1 MKSIQTKFI
10 ILILGCVMLSS
21 AVIGGAG
28 VLSAKKVVDEE
39 SARSMTLMCSEK
51 ACELNGLFSRIEQSV
66 NTLAT
71 YAAEEL
77 PDIASFKSD
86 PEVVSAYTKRI
97 QNVAVNAANNTEGAL
112 AVYIRYNPEFSEPT
126 SGIFWSK
133 TALEGRFQELTPTD
147 FSRYS
152 PDDVAHVGWYY
163 LPVKSGKAIWMSP
176 YVNKNINVEMISYVI
191 PLYADSTTIGVVGMD
206 IDFGIIKD
214 SVRSTHLYDSGYA
227 FLTDE
232 NARLVYHNELET
244 GTSMDSLENSL
255 KPVSDELKR
264 GGSSNQLFSYHW
276 HGEPKR
282 MTLCSLRNGMRLA
295 LTAPAGEIDAS
306 KNSLILQIL
315 VSTAAIA
322 LLAILLTILMTRRL
336 IKPLRELNDAA
347 KKIAEGDLSVS
358 LSHQTK
364 DEVGMLADSFQQT
377 VSHLQK
383 YIDYINGL
391 AYRDGLTGVKNK
403 TAYQET
409 IARLEEKT
417 RTGKPEFA
425 MVVFDVNNLKQVN
438 DTMGHDFGDILII
451 ESCKLICKVFKRSPV
466 YRIGGDE
473 FVAILENGDYEHYNE
488 LLERFQEALNDY
500 NKYAGPDGKISIAR
514 GIAVYEE
521 YVDLTAGDVFKRAD
535 DAMYQNKLMM
545 KRLMAEKEETGDT

>member
-1 MKSIQTKFI
+1 
-10 ILILGCVMLSS
+10 
-21 AVIGGAG
+21 
-28 VLSAKKVVDEE
+28 
-39 SARSMTLMCSEK
+39 
-51 ACELNGLFSRIEQSV
+51 
-66 NTLAT
+66 
-71 YAAEEL
+71 
-77 PDIASFKSD
+77 
-86 PEVVSAYTKRI
+86 
-97 QNVAVNAANNTEGAL
+97 
-112 AVYIRYNPEFSEPT
+112 
-126 SGIFWSK
+126 
-133 TALEGRFQELTPTD
+133 
-147 FSRYS
+147 
-152 PDDVAHVGWYY
+152 
-163 LPVKSGKAIWMSP
+163 
-176 YVNKNINVEMISYVI
+176 
-191 PLYADSTTIGVVGMD
+191 
-206 IDFGIIKD
+206 
-214 SVRSTHLYDSGYA
+214 
-227 FLTDE
+227 
-232 NARLVYHNELET
+232 
-244 GTSMDSLENSL
+244 
-255 KPVSDELKR
+255 
-264 GGSSNQLFSYHW
+264 
-276 HGEPKR
+276 
-282 MTLCSLRNGMRLA
+282 MRLA

>member
-1 MKSIQTKFI
+1 MPT
-10 ILILGCVMLSS
+10 VPPS
-21 AVIGGAG
+21 A
-28 VLSAKKVVDEE
+28 
-39 SARSMTLMCSEK
+39 
-51 ACELNGLFSRIEQSV
+51 
-66 NTLAT
+66 
-71 YAAEEL
+71 
-77 PDIASFKSD
+77 
-86 PEVVSAYTKRI
+86 
-97 QNVAVNAANNTEGAL
+97 
-112 AVYIRYNPEFSEPT
+112 
-126 SGIFWSK
+126 
-133 TALEGRFQELTPTD
+133 
-147 FSRYS
+147 
-152 PDDVAHVGWYY
+152 
-163 LPVKSGKAIWMSP
+163 
-176 YVNKNINVEMISYVI
+176 
-191 PLYADSTTIGVVGMD
+191 VVGMD

-214 SVRSTHLYDSGYA
+214 SVRSIHLYDSGYA

-244 GTSMDSLENSL
+244 GTSMDSFENSL

-264 GGSSNQLFSYHW
+264 GGSSNQLFSYQW

-417 RTGKPEFA
+417 RTGKLSLPW
-425 MVVFDVNNLKQVN
+425 
-438 DTMGHDFGDILII
+438 
-451 ESCKLICKVFKRSPV
+451 
-466 YRIGGDE
+466 
-473 FVAILENGDYEHYNE
+473 
-488 LLERFQEALNDY
+488 
-500 NKYAGPDGKISIAR
+500 
-514 GIAVYEE
+514 
-521 YVDLTAGDVFKRAD
+521 
-535 DAMYQNKLMM
+535 
-545 KRLMAEKEETGDT
+545 

>member
-1 MKSIQTKFI
+1 M
-10 ILILGCVMLSS
+10 
-21 AVIGGAG
+21 
-28 VLSAKKVVDEE
+28 
-39 SARSMTLMCSEK
+39 
-51 ACELNGLFSRIEQSV
+51 
-66 NTLAT
+66 
-71 YAAEEL
+71 
-77 PDIASFKSD
+77 
-86 PEVVSAYTKRI
+86 
-97 QNVAVNAANNTEGAL
+97 
-112 AVYIRYNPEFSEPT
+112 
-126 SGIFWSK
+126 
-133 TALEGRFQELTPTD
+133 
-147 FSRYS
+147 
-152 PDDVAHVGWYY
+152 
-163 LPVKSGKAIWMSP
+163 
-176 YVNKNINVEMISYVI
+176 I

-214 SVRSTHLYDSGYA
+214 SVRSIHLYDSGYA

-264 GGSSNQLFSYHW
+264 GGSSNQLFSYQW

>member
-1 MKSIQTKFI
+1 
-10 ILILGCVMLSS
+10 
-21 AVIGGAG
+21 
-28 VLSAKKVVDEE
+28 
-39 SARSMTLMCSEK
+39 
-51 ACELNGLFSRIEQSV
+51 
-66 NTLAT
+66 
-71 YAAEEL
+71 
-77 PDIASFKSD
+77 
-86 PEVVSAYTKRI
+86 
-97 QNVAVNAANNTEGAL
+97 
-112 AVYIRYNPEFSEPT
+112 
-126 SGIFWSK
+126 
-133 TALEGRFQELTPTD
+133 
-147 FSRYS
+147 
-152 PDDVAHVGWYY
+152 
-163 LPVKSGKAIWMSP
+163 
-176 YVNKNINVEMISYVI
+176 
-191 PLYADSTTIGVVGMD
+191 
-206 IDFGIIKD
+206 
-214 SVRSTHLYDSGYA
+214 
-227 FLTDE
+227 
-232 NARLVYHNELET
+232 
-244 GTSMDSLENSL
+244 
-255 KPVSDELKR
+255 
-264 GGSSNQLFSYHW
+264 
-276 HGEPKR
+276 

-500 NKYAGPDGKISIAR
+500 NKYAGQ
-514 GIAVYEE
+514 
-521 YVDLTAGDVFKRAD
+521 T
-535 DAMYQNKLMM
+535 
-545 KRLMAEKEETGDT
+545 EKYPSPGESPFMRNMWI

>member
-1 MKSIQTKFI
+1 MS
-10 ILILGCVMLSS
+10 
-21 AVIGGAG
+21 
-28 VLSAKKVVDEE
+28 
-39 SARSMTLMCSEK
+39 
-51 ACELNGLFSRIEQSV
+51 
-66 NTLAT
+66 
-71 YAAEEL
+71 AEEL

-152 PDDVAHVGWYY
+152 PDDVEHVGWYY

-214 SVRSTHLYDSGYA
+214 SVRSIHLYDSGYA

-264 GGSSNQLFSYHW
+264 GGSSNQLFSYQW